1 MTLPLILVEKCQ
13 GWLLA
18 GAMRILGFC
27 SLVWVL
33 SSFSTVG
40 TLGCKDQ
47 RDQSHCALKLSG
59 ANRSIVRGRRPS
71 AWPWEVRSTTAHN
84 VTGRKTS
91 RPARFL
97 PSILLHSGCSQ
108 STVTTSPLTTNMIT
122 ENGPSFLSSY
132 HLLASELPAK
142 NLGLEEVMKLPR
154 DGLQRG
160 RTGRIR
166 HLTSRV
172 LGLAG

>member
-1 MTLPLILVEKCQ
+1 MVFFP
-13 GWLLA
+13 
-18 GAMRILGFC
+18 
-27 SLVWVL
+27 
-33 SSFSTVG
+33 SFSIVG

-59 ANRSIVRGRRPS
+59 TNRSVGRGRRPS
-71 AWPWEVRSTTAHN
+71 AWPWEVWSTTAHN
-84 VTGRKTS
+84 TTGRKTS
-91 RPARFL
+91 RPARFPP
-97 PSILLHSGCSQ
+97 PSILLCSGCSQ
-108 STVTTSPLTTNMIT
+108 LTVTTSPLTTNT
-122 ENGPSFLSSY
+122 KTKNRPFFLSSY

-142 NLGLEEVMKLPR
+142 NLGLEEVMKLPS

-160 RTGRIR
+160 RRGRIR